1 MTDEQTSYSMIDPT
15 GCDAPRTL
23 DELPMGASAVI
34 TSVDCDSNQL
44 RQHIFDMGLTPGVRV
59 TVQKEAPLGD
69 PIQLCLRG
77 YELTI
82 LPRRTAAQI
91 SIGDVDENPGDREEP
106 SPR

>member
-15 GCDAPRTL
+15 GCDVPRTL

-69 PIQLCLRG
+69 PIEVTVRG
-77 YELTI
+77 YELSLRKSEAESI
-82 LPRRTAAQI
+82 L
-91 SIGDVDENPGDREEP
+91 VN
-106 SPR
+106 